1 MAEKRRGFVAT
12 GRRLPR
18 ARHRR
23 HMRPR
28 GSCSRAAAWA
38 GFDFSRPPGQQ
49 SPQQSPRQ
57 AAARSPQHAARST
70 QLAPDG
76 RRPCCGAAQVP
87 FSHRSFR
94 APSRGLAC
102 DVSRARDAVRHR
114 PFAGMR
120 GTWAKPGEAG
130 RPNGFRKDDGS
141 LRGDQDG
148 GVLSD
153 RESQTATTP
162 AARREGWA
170 VVMSPA
176 ATDSAP
182 LQRRNLRAR
191 DSPALSGDVSRPSR
205 PSRSPHRP
213 ICGPTSHV
221 SRLAHQPLVMSALS

>member
-1 MAEKRRGFVAT
+1 MTWQRNVAALLRLAGGCQERVIGVTCGLAVPAAEPPPGLDLTSPARPASSRRSS
-12 GRRLPR
+12 
-18 ARHRR
+18 HRT
-23 HMRPR
+23 
-28 GSCSRAAAWA
+28 
-38 GFDFSRPPGQQ
+38 RPPL
-49 SPQQSPRQ
+49 
-57 AAARSPQHAARST
+57 AARST

-76 RRPCCGAAQVP
+76 RRPCHCCGAAQVP

-94 APSRGLAC
+94 APSRALGC
-102 DVSRARDAVRHR
+102 DVSGARDAVRHR

-153 RESQTATTP
+153 RESQAATTP

-170 VVMSPA
+170 VVMLPA